1 MSAINFRFRVDKKE
15 DPTDPEDEWVVI
27 TLEGKF
33 LPYKKW

>member
-15 DPTDPEDEWVVI
+15 DPTDPEEWVVI